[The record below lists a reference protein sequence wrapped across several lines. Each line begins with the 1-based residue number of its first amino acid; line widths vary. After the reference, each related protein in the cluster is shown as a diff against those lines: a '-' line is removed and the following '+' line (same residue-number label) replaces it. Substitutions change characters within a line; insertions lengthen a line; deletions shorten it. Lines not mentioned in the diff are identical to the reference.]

1 MIKDHSFYA
10 LACRRRSIRKYS
22 GESISP
28 EDVQLLLSAALRAPS
43 SRNRHSPQF
52 VVIED
57 RQMMARLAMV
67 RSKGSTFVAEAPLGI
82 VVLGDPSA
90 SNHWMEDAVLAA
102 AYIQLE
108 AEDLGLGS
116 CWCQIIDTLT
126 PNGQESAEYVRLLLD
141 IPLQLQV
148 LAIITVGHK
157 DEEKEMRAE
166 GDLSWERV
174 HIGKYK
180 LVEE

>member
-1 MIKDHSFYA
+1 
-10 LACRRRSIRKYS
+10 
-22 GESISP
+22 
-28 EDVQLLLSAALRAPS
+28 
-43 SRNRHSPQF
+43 
-52 VVIED
+52 
-57 RQMMARLAMV
+57 MMARLAMV

-102 AYIQLE
+102 AYIQRR
-108 AEDLGLGS
+108 AEDLLELGS

-126 PNGQESAEYVRLLLD
+126 PNRQESAEYVRLLLD

-157 DEEKEMRAE
+157 DEERDE
-166 GDLSWERV
+166 GGKRSPMGTCTHREV
-174 HIGKYK
+174 QKVGGGIGWHKCK
-180 LVEE
+180 